1 MAKEPSLVTDR
12 MVTLAVHFHGSVGQD
27 SLSTS
32 DSSFKVVPAIGISL
46 EMNGFLSGTV
56 RRFGWKPK
64 GKSLDHEI
72 SFGRMKSNVELN
84 LEEEVSGSVSR
95 TLMCI

>member
-32 DSSFKVVPAIGISL
+32 DSVIGISL